1 MSEAILSRSV
11 VVGNANGLHLR
22 PASLIAKLA
31 GQYES
36 KIELVKGNQRVDG
49 KSVLEIVTLMAEHGT
64 ELKIEVCGADAEPA
78 LEALVALFASNFAA
92 LEEGN
97 T

>member
-1 MSEAILSRSV
+1 MSEVKLSRSV

-36 KIELVKGNQRVDG
+36 KIELVKDSQRVDG

-64 ELKIEVCGADAEPA
+64 ELTIEANGADAETA
-78 LEALVALFASNFAA
+78 ITALVALFASNFAV